1 MKQKHHGDDDDD
13 DGDDDDDDDGDN
25 DDDDD
30 DDDDDDGKPSV
41 TFSSGFSAPA
51 FGSRLTETETV
62 KFINNFRLLVTVFG
76 RSSR

>member
-1 MKQKHHGDDDDD
+1 MQKEKK
-13 DGDDDDDDDGDN
+13 DN
-25 DDDDD
+25 DDNDNNKSDDE

-41 TFSSGFSAPA
+41 TFSSGFSTPA